1 MGLINCEGKKKQVKK
16 KRQKPEWYIQ
26 KDIVSFFK
34 KEYPEYLIY
43 SCPNEATYRRREYF
57 HQIGMMSGVSDLQII
72 TDKRVLFIE
81 CKAPQG
87 KQSTEQRQF
96 QSIVEN
102 LGYHYYI
109 VRSLDQFKE
118 IIKQELNIQ

>member
-1 MGLINCEGKKKQVKK
+1 MAMGLIKNKKPVKK
-16 KRQKPEWYIQ
+16 KRQKPEWCIQ
-26 KDIVSFFK
+26 RDIVSFFM

-57 HQIGMMSGVSDLQII
+57 HQIGMMSGVSDLQIF
-72 TDKRVLFIE
+72 TDTQVIFIE
-81 CKAPQG
+81 CKSQQG
-87 KQSTEQRQF
+87 KQSTEQRLF
-96 QSIVEN
+96 QSVVEN

-118 IIKQELNIQ
+118 IISNEFNM

>member
-1 MGLINCEGKKKQVKK
+1 MGLIGSIANKPVKK
-16 KRQKPEWYIQ
+16 KRERPEFYIQ
-26 KDIVSFFK
+26 KDIVSWFRT
-34 KEYPEYLIY
+34 EYPEFLIF

-57 HQIGMMSGVSDLQII
+57 HSIGMLSGVSDLIVV

-87 KQSTEQRQF
+87 KQSTEQRQY
-96 QSIVEN
+96 QSIVET

-118 IIKQELNIQ
+118 IISNEFNI